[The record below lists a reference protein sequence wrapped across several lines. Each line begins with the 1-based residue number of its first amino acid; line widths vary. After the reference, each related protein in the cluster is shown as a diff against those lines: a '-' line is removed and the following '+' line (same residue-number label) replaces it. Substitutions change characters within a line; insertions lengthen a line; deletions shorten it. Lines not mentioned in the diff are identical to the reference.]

1 MTEEEKTTAVNLSLF
16 ELQMLLES
24 LEDAMH
30 SGYAAEEY
38 HLPLHRRLFDAYDE
52 LEQKIEEPTND

>member
-1 MTEEEKTTAVNLSLF
+1 MPEEETTTVSLSLD
-16 ELQMLLES
+16 ELQMLIES

-52 LEQKIEEPTND
+52 LEQKITGETP